1 MLHVQHSLLPVVT
14 VKRSITVLKQNK
26 CLFASWVTNGEEGSV
41 LRHSEK
47 QKYVAIT
54 CVILAPH
61 FKQEIAFRS
70 FSPDNL
76 LLFTLLCS

>member
-1 MLHVQHSLLPVVT
+1 MLHVQCSLLHVVT
-14 VKRSITVLKQNK
+14 VKRSITVLKENK
-26 CLFASWVTNGEEGSV
+26 CLFASWVTNGQEGSV
-41 LRHSEK
+41 LWHWQK
-47 QKYVAIT
+47 QQYVAIT

-76 LLFTLLCS
+76 LLLTLLCS